1 MKQVSK
7 TRRLIFRFTKVLVA
21 GVGLGLAFQ
30 NCSSVKFSPEE
41 LASSESPAGVTQP
54 ETIVCDPFSPGSL
67 CAESTGG
74 LLGNV
79 YHLPNARG
87 SVQEY
92 IDNGT
97 KLNILVQMTNLNIP
111 DRDWTA
117 GFPGGDG
124 LIKDL
129 SGEPLIEYF
138 ALDLKGFLKLTPNQL
153 EGDYQFAL
161 ASDDGAILDLD
172 GQEVVNNDGE
182 HGIRWACSTT
192 IVSLKTNVIHAMR
205 LRYYQGP
212 RYKIALQVYYRPAA
226 RSNLPCNEQGNWE
239 ILPAGILYH

>member
-7 TRRLIFRFTKVLVA
+7 TQRLMFRFTKVLVA
-21 GVGLGLAFQ
+21 GVGLSLAFQ
-30 NCSSVKFSPEE
+30 NCSDVKFTPEV
-41 LASSESPAGVTQP
+41 LSSVDAPAGGP
-54 ETIVCDPFSPGSL
+54 EIIVCDPFSAGSS
-67 CAESTGG
+67 CAESTSG

-79 YHLPNARG
+79 YYLPGARG

-92 IDNGT
+92 IDRGT
-97 KLNILVQMTNLNIP
+97 RLNILIQMTNLNIP
-111 DRDWTA
+111 DRSWTD
-117 GFPGGDG
+117 GFPGGSG

-129 SGEPLIEYF
+129 AGEPLIEYF

-172 GQEVVNNDGE
+172 GQEIVNNDGE
-182 HGIRWACSTT
+182 HGIRWACSTKS
-192 IVSLKTNVIHAMR
+192 VNLRTNVIHPMR

-212 RYKIALQVYYRPAA
+212 RYKIALQVYYRPIA
-226 RSNLPCNEQGNWE
+226 RSNLPCNDQGFWE
-239 ILPAGILYH
+239 ILPSEILYH